1 MERIIASDDND
12 DAEYYEHYGF
22 ILKKM
27 GKCRE
32 AAVNW
37 EIAIAKDETKSE
49 LRKEIENCKR

>member
-1 MERIIASDDND
+1 
-12 DAEYYEHYGF
+12 
-22 ILKKM
+22 M